1 MWRTPHPPAQTQH
14 THACMH
20 TGPQLQGAARLSSSV
35 NSLGS
40 GPNSGIIHHGLAG
53 RPGRGTCL

>member
-1 MWRTPHPPAQTQH
+1 MWRTPPPPAPTQH

-20 TGPQLQGAARLSSSV
+20 TGPQLQGAAKLSSSV

-53 RPGRGTCL
+53 RPG